1 MIHINYLNSLLIFY
15 FKWFILVLIGEVPER
30 SNGTVLKT
38 VVPERVPWVRIPPS
52 PHIDKSILAWY
63 TFLLLNLVP

>member
-1 MIHINYLNSLLIFY
+1 M
-15 FKWFILVLIGEVPER
+15 PER

-52 PHIDKSILAWY
+52 PQLQFMDKFEKKHGIEEDKATRDLYLNRRMFCIINNVLY
-63 TFLLLNLVP
+63 TA